1 MDLLGRNKV
10 YATEWV
16 ERTFDY
22 VRSTRTVVSKTGE
35 LAFIITLEE
44 RDFNPEKDLKDL
56 GTISETITIYDSNLY
71 VDSFYFIY
79 QIKGEITHTIG
90 HVYTEDL
97 LGYKQNLITYEQ
109 IMDRLT
115 YTNLF
120 NDTESDDKDRS

>member
-1 MDLLGRNKV
+1 MDLLGRDKV

-22 VRSTRTVVSKTGE
+22 VRSARTVLRKTGE
-35 LAFIITLEE
+35 LVFIITLEE
-44 RDFNPEKDLKDL
+44 RDFNPKKDLKDL
-56 GTISETITIYDSNLY
+56 GTISEAITIYDSNLY

-79 QIKGEITHTIG
+79 QIKGEITHKIG

-97 LGYKQNLITYEQ
+97 LGYKQNLITHEQ

-115 YTNLF
+115 YTSVF
-120 NDTESDDKDRS
+120 DTETDDKDRP